1 LIDLTGADDLA
12 AAIERSKRTHQEAA
26 DSDIQTAI
34 QLSMMGDSARP
45 MQIDGDFGMHVTDE
59 ERAVNEAVLK
69 SLSSANAEG
78 VSTASS
84 SSGTGL
90 REPTPLERRRDGVL
104 PVGLRNVGNT
114 CYLNSLIQAYFGLPS
129 LRSAVLRLPD
139 APPAAVLEEHKPTV
153 EFIKALQKLFAQ
165 LLLSNQTYI
174 DPSPMIKALRSD
186 DGRPVTIGGQED
198 VAEFNELFLQR
209 VREGLNLM
217 LGTKAPLTPLRSS
230 AAAVSTPLDV
240 SPIAS
245 KLGGEQKRPKRDS
258 DATAASS
265 AVPVDEDDSGGVDVD
280 VDDDDGGGGDDDA
293 TLELDLSATTDTLN
307 RSQREPDFVT
317 RLFAGTTLNVIETA
331 ERDGQRVELRN
342 RESFSALILPVT
354 DVVDESKPSHE
365 QNRPLTLY
373 RAIDEYVQNEVDF
386 TTPRGYAT
394 RARSTSWIERLPRVL
409 VIHESRVQFAAATSS
424 AHKCSKPLQFG
435 ELIHLDRYLIACRE
449 QSVRARQ
456 RVRELDERLAKLTA
470 RLNVLESLPQ
480 ALVQSH
486 SFVEQH
492 DTAEQVDD
500 ALIDAQSGGR
510 SLSALSAAELAAALQ
525 VLTAARNDALARV
538 AVLSNA
544 KSSVEREID
553 AAYDGMRK
561 RGYRLLAVCVHSG
574 IPSSGHYWAYVRR
587 IGNVAVAAAATTEA
601 AATTPDKPL
610 LRSNASSMEPPA
622 DVSWVRFNDR
632 MVSTVSSS
640 DVWRDA
646 VGARDSSTSAYML
659 MYVDESMLQQEEA
672 EQAHAGDAA
681 TAVSD
686 LNAPGAVE
694 ALARRHGVPEAVFR
708 AIEQENATFRKS
720 CDDASKEQDDSRA
733 RQCVERLRVKWN
745 ETENHAATK
754 DEVRDPLV
762 KSYFAWLV
770 CDKQRE
776 LAAYEVFK
784 EVYVISFERGV
795 TADGE
800 AETSRFKRVL
810 DLCSEA
816 NLAQF
821 GATQM
826 RRLMT
831 LERGDAV
838 QQALMESNRR
848 RHAVY
853 VAGARQVEQMLS
865 ALLARE
871 FQNAASLAQLV
882 VNRIRTATNEVVGG
896 ARDRLAAE
904 TLAVAA
910 MALAEQSLLQ
920 LQGALNEL
928 SQAADGRVNANAPH
942 NEHTSLAAA
951 AQHLRML
958 WRACTYSV
966 AARRGAT
973 EYVAARIRHY
983 TTNMRGMV
991 RTAHVAGVIAYATQ
1005 LQGALTA
1012 HTPSAPPMPADLF
1025 PGVSDG
1031 SNSIDAAVLRSL
1043 LLSPKQQEPPVI
1055 SPQHREELSNRLA
1068 DVERRVRAM
1077 HSDML
1082 KLLTN
1087 N

>member
-1 LIDLTGADDLA
+1 MIDLTGADDIA
-12 AAIERSKRTHQEAA
+12 TAIARSKQTHQDAA

-45 MQIDGDFGMHVTDE
+45 MQIDAEIGVHVTDE
-59 ERAVNEAVLK
+59 ERALNEAVLK

-78 VSTASS
+78 VSTASGS
-84 SSGTGL
+84 SV
-90 REPTPLERRRDGVL
+90 REPTPLERRRDGLL

-139 APPAAVLEEHKPTV
+139 APPAAVLEEQKPTV

-174 DPSPMIKALRSD
+174 DPSPMIKSLRSD

-230 AAAVSTPLDV
+230 SAAVSTATTLASVDL

-245 KLGGEQKRPKRDS
+245 KLGGEQKRPKRDL
-258 DATAASS
+258 DAASS
-265 AVPVDEDDSGGVDVD
+265 DGGGAAPVAVDEDLN
-280 VDDDDGGGGDDDA
+280 DDDVGDDDA
-293 TLELDLSATTDTLN
+293 TVELDLSATTDTLN
-307 RSQREPDFVT
+307 RSHREPDFVT
-317 RLFAGTTLNVIETA
+317 RLFAGTNLNVIETA

-354 DVVDESKPSHE
+354 DVVDESKPAHE
-365 QNRPLTLY
+365 RNRPLTLY
-373 RAIDEYVQNEVDF
+373 RAIDEYVQNELDF
-386 TTPRGYAT
+386 TTPRGFAT

-424 AHKCSKPLQFG
+424 AHKCSKPLLFG
-435 ELIHLDRYLIACRE
+435 DLIHLDRYLSACRD

-486 SFVEQH
+486 TFVEQQGS
-492 DTAEQVDD
+492 DEQVDD

-510 SLSALSAAELAAALQ
+510 SLGAMSSAELAAALQ

-538 AVLSNA
+538 AVLTNA
-544 KSSVEREID
+544 KSLVEREID

-587 IGNVAVAAAATTEA
+587 IGSDSVAASGAGAAAASSSE
-601 AATTPDKPL
+601 KPL
-610 LRSNASSMEPPA
+610 LRSNASAMEPPA

-632 MVSTVSSS
+632 MVTTVTSS

-672 EQAHAGDAA
+672 EHAHASDGAA
-681 TAVSD
+681 VGD

-694 ALARRHGVPEAVFR
+694 TLARRYGVPETVFR

-720 CDDASKEQDDSRA
+720 CDDASREQDDSRA

-762 KSYFAWLV
+762 KSFFAWLV

-784 EVYVISFERGV
+784 EVYVISFERGA

-800 AETSRFKRVL
+800 VDTSRFKRVL
-810 DLCSEA
+810 DLCSDA

-821 GATQM
+821 GAAQM
-826 RRLMT
+826 RRLLT
-831 LERGDAV
+831 LERTDSV
-838 QQALMESNRR
+838 QQALLESNRR

-865 ALLARE
+865 ALLAKE

-882 VNRIRTATNEVVGG
+882 VNRIRTSINEVAGG
-896 ARDRLAAE
+896 SRERLASE

-966 AARRGAT
+966 GARRGAG

-983 TTNMRGMV
+983 TTNMRGMA
-991 RTAHVAGVIAYATQ
+991 RTTHLIGVIAYATQ
-1005 LQGALTA
+1005 LQAALTA
-1012 HTPSAPPMPADLF
+1012 PTPSAPPLPADLF

-1068 DVERRVRAM
+1068 DVDRRVRAM

-1082 KLLTN
+1082 KLLAST
-1087 N
+1087 